1 MSNLQFIDNFKI
13 TLTKMNS
20 KTTTLIVKTLN
31 KWREG
36 LGGENILNCRK
47 HGKMLKFGKIN
58 KKLTKNT
65 PVIYNNL
72 LKYNTE
78 STLSLA
84 QLEEGRAD

>member
-1 MSNLQFIDNFKI
+1 
-13 TLTKMNS
+13 
-20 KTTTLIVKTLN
+20 
-31 KWREG
+31 
-36 LGGENILNCRK
+36 CRK